1 TTGGGTGSAMTAGDW
16 TTGDGTGSAMT
27 AGDWTTGGGTG
38 SAMTADAGCGSD
50 RDAADRDAADGDA
63 GDCGLGVLLG
73 AQALEKFPGPHT
85 SI

>member
-1 TTGGGTGSAMTAGDW
+1 MTAG
-16 TTGDGTGSAMT
+16 
-27 AGDWTTGGGTG
+27 
-38 SAMTADAGCGSD
+38 AGCG
-50 RDAADRDAADGDA
+50 ADRDVADRDA